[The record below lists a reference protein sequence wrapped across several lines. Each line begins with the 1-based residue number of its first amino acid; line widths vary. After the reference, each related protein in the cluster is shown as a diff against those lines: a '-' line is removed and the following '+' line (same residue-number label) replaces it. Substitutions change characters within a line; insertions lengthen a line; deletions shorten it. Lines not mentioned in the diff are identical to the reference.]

1 MRMRPLDLLLAFTVP
16 LVWGLGIVFAKAAIE
31 HFPPILLIAFRFTV
45 TALAL
50 VWVVRPPLGLMRQ
63 IFAISVVSAS
73 IQYCLTFT
81 ALKYLDAATA
91 GLLIQLEVPML
102 VLLGWL
108 LLKDRPSRRKVVGI
122 VVAFAGMAL
131 LSGDP
136 KIQGAWGALILMLA
150 GITFWALGQIMVR
163 RLGETRT
170 EAEGEVGGFVMV
182 AWVAVFAAPQLFLA
196 SWLVESDQ
204 LRLIREADW
213 VVWGAVVYLG
223 LVMTAFGYG
232 IWYRLLGR
240 YPVSQVGPFLLLIPV
255 ASTLGGVLFLG
266 ETLSVEVLTGGAV
279 IVAGVALILI
289 ERRRPVPP
297 PP

>member
-1 MRMRPLDLLLAFTVP
+1 MRPLDLLLAFTVP

-50 VWVVRPPLGLMRQ
+50 VWAVRPPLGLMRQ

-108 LLKDRPSRRKVVGI
+108 LLKDRPGRRKVVGI
-122 VVAFAGMAL
+122 VAAFAGMAL
-131 LSGDP
+131 MSGDP
-136 KIQGAWGALILMLA
+136 KIQGAWGALMLMLA

>member
-1 MRMRPLDLLLAFTVP
+1 MRPLDLLLAFTVP
-16 LVWGLGIVFAKAAIE
+16 IVWGMGIVFAKAAIE

-50 VWVVRPPLGLMRQ
+50 VWFVKPPVELMRR

-91 GLLIQLEVPML
+91 GFLIQLEVPML
-102 VLLGWL
+102 VLMGWL
-108 LLKDRPSRRKVVGI
+108 LLGDRPGSRKIAGI

-131 LSGDP
+131 MSGDP
-136 KIQGAWGALILMLA
+136 KIQGAWGALLLMLA

-182 AWVAVFAAPQLFLA
+182 AWVAVFATPQLFLA

-204 LRLIREADW
+204 IRLIREADW

-240 YPVSQVGPFLLLIPV
+240 YPVSKAGPFLLLIPV

-266 ETLSVEVLTGGAV
+266 ETLSLEVLAGGAV